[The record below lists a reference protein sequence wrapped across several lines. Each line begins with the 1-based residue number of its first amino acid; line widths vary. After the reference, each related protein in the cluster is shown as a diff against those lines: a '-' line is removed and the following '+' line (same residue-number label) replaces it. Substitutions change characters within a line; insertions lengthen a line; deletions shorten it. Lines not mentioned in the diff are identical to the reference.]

1 MTDGP
6 HPSQVKAGN
15 IAAKVMKEVEKEVT
29 PKTKVFT
36 LCTLVEKKIIEYGAR
51 PAFPCNVSVNN
62 IAAHYTSP
70 IGDTSILPESGLV
83 KIDLGVQIDG
93 YIADMARTFDMDGSF
108 EAFVVATDDALQE
121 AIAMMR
127 PGTKLG
133 DVGKTIEKVIGLYG
147 LRPISNL
154 TGHNIERWRLHA
166 GKQVPNVKTRVSD
179 IIEAGEVYAIEPFAT
194 NGAGTVIET
203 DLMYIFANTGRDEPL
218 EGTTEKLRVHLRKKH
233 GPLPF
238 AARWITTKSEDID
251 LVEEIRTLLKFKAI
265 RAYPVQVSKKG
276 RHVSQSEHTIY
287 VSENGPV
294 VLTKMD

>member
-6 HPSQVKAGN
+6 NPSQVKAGN

-133 DVGKTIEKVIGLYG
+133 DVGKTIEKAIGLYG

-265 RAYPVQVSKKG
+265 RAYPVQVSKMG